1 MGKYNKCILIKSI
14 SINQFYKGDEDMII
28 IIRNIKVYKPE
39 PIGIKDVLLM
49 GDKIAAVEDKID
61 INLNGI
67 VEVKEIDGRGK
78 ILVPG
83 FIDCH
88 VHILGG
94 GEGGFS
100 TRTPEASLSDFTTAG
115 VTTVVGTL
123 GTDGIARDMNALIA
137 KAKGLEEEGITT
149 YVYTGSYRL
158 PLKTLTGEIMKDI
171 MFIDKVIGIGELA
184 LSDHRSS
191 QPSFEEFIRAA
202 ADARVAG
209 MLSGKAGIV
218 NVHLGDGPRK
228 LEYLFRA
235 VEETEIPIT
244 QFLPTHINRSPELF
258 QEAIRYAKQ
267 GGYID
272 FTASEDPDFWEEQ
285 DGEVRFSKGLRRIL
299 DEGIALDNFT
309 LSSDGQGSLPIFNEK
324 KEYVGLGVGKST
336 SLLIGIK
343 DCVFNENIP
352 LEIALRAVTANP
364 ARILR
369 LKGKGR
375 VERNFDADLC
385 LLDEESLDIDT
396 VIAKGR
402 IMVEK
407 KKAVV
412 LGRFE

>member
-1 MGKYNKCILIKSI
+1 
-14 SINQFYKGDEDMII
+14 MIT
-28 IIRNIKVYKPE
+28 IIRNVKVYKPE

-49 GDKIAAVEDKID
+49 GDKIAAIEDRID
-61 INLNGI
+61 IDLNGLVDI
-67 VEVKEIDGRGK
+67 KEIDGSGK

-94 GEGGFS
+94 GGEGGFS
-100 TRTPEASLSDFTTAG
+100 TRTPEATLSGFTTAG

-123 GTDGIARDMNALIA
+123 GTDGVARDMKALVA
-137 KAKGLEEEGITT
+137 KAKALEEEGITS

-158 PLKTLTGEIMKDI
+158 PLNTLTGEIMKDI
-171 MFIDKVIGIGELA
+171 MFIDKVIGIGEVA
-184 LSDHRSS
+184 ISDHRSS

-218 NVHLGDGPRK
+218 NVHVGDGPRK
-228 LEYLFRA
+228 LEFLFRA

-244 QFLPTHINRSPELF
+244 QFLPTHINRNPELF
-258 QEAIRYAKQ
+258 EDAIKYAKM

-272 FTASEDPDFWEEQ
+272 FTASEDPEIREEQ
-285 DGEVRFSKGLRRIL
+285 DGEVSFSKGLKRIL
-299 DEGIALDNFT
+299 EEGIHLDNFT

-324 KEYVGLGVGKST
+324 KEFVGIGVGKST
-336 SLLIGIK
+336 SLLVGIK
-343 DCVFNENIP
+343 DCVFKENIP
-352 LEIALRAVTANP
+352 LEIAIRGITSNP
-364 ARILR
+364 AKILK

-375 VERNFDADLC
+375 IEKNYYADLC
-385 LLDEESLDIDT
+385 LLDEESLDIHT
-396 VIAKGR
+396 VIAKGKL
-402 IMVEK
+402 MVEN

-412 LGRFE
+412 VGRFE